1 MDGGAEEGV
10 NGVLYAHNA
19 NAYEKDAD
27 AAEDSEG
34 VFVGGAPVPHQR
46 PPLDENRYDDE
57 IEIADDELHR
67 EKIIPMR
74 REEDLRYDDHNARDE
89 DPYAQ
94 PRDIYWLATP
104 SLKMYLFIRQSKLS
118 ILQAIPSCLY
128 QIDLLRDTA
137 LYNVVWLS
145 LYGILKTHFSN
156 IFVGNFFFINLCM
169 LRHFYGTNCC
179 TL

>member
-1 MDGGAEEGV
+1 MQQVPLELDRRIANSKRESHRPGEHARLVDGGAEEGV

-94 PRDIYWLATP
+94 PRDIY
-104 SLKMYLFIRQSKLS
+104 
-118 ILQAIPSCLY
+118 
-128 QIDLLRDTA
+128 
-137 LYNVVWLS
+137 
-145 LYGILKTHFSN
+145 
-156 IFVGNFFFINLCM
+156 
-169 LRHFYGTNCC
+169 
-179 TL
+179 